1 MFKPLLIAAFL
12 AVPLAACVP
21 DTGPTPPPVETQL
34 SKEAKYFVGPWVEVL
49 LGGSGSG
56 FELMADGTAKAIDDP
71 QTIYSYWRFA
81 DGRLYLTTAK
91 TVGNAI
97 KDTETGHRVEIID
110 ETSFRLFTKGS
121 DWPRVYHYN
130 NADVKLQ

>member
-1 MFKPLLIAAFL
+1 MFKSLLITVL
-12 AVPLAACVP
+12 LAAPLTACAP
-21 DTGPTPPPVETQL
+21 DTSPTPPPVATQL

-49 LGGSGSG
+49 PGGSGSG

-81 DGRLYLTTAK
+81 NGKLYLTTSIA
-91 TVGNAI
+91 VGNAI
-97 KDTETGHRVEIID
+97 KDTETSHRVKILD
-110 ETSFRLFTKGS
+110 ETSFRMFTKGS

-130 NADVKLQ
+130 SADVKLQ

>member
-1 MFKPLLIAAFL
+1 MFKSLLITVLLAA
-12 AVPLAACVP
+12 PLTACVP
-21 DTGPTPPPVETQL
+21 DTSPTPPPVATQL

-49 LGGSGSG
+49 PGGSGSG

-81 DGRLYLTTAK
+81 NGKLYLTTSIA
-91 TVGNAI
+91 VGNAI
-97 KDTETGHRVEIID
+97 KDTETSHRVEILD
-110 ETSFRLFTKGS
+110 ETSFRMFTKGS

-130 NADVKLQ
+130 SADVKLQ